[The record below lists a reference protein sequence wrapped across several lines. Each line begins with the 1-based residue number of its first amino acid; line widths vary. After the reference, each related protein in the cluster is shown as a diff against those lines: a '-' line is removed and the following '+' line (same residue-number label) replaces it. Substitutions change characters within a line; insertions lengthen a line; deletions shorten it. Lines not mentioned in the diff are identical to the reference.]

1 MLNKKSNSSRGF
13 TLLEILLVVGII
25 AILAGIVILAI
36 NPTKQLGD
44 TRNAQRRSDV
54 LTILNAVY
62 QFSIDNNGKLP
73 TDDGTVSGDVI
84 IPVYSEGAVDEEV
97 SCTANDGALD
107 AIAHIMPTDV
117 AEVDAEVDL
126 WTSLVG
132 ASSTYLTA
140 IPKDPLAGEDE
151 DTFYSI
157 FQTESGRVTVCAPL
171 SVGEGNI
178 QSQDDVIK
186 VTR

>member
-1 MLNKKSNSSRGF
+1 MKRINKQAGF

-62 QFSIDNNGKLP
+62 QFSIDHNGKLP
-73 TDDGTVSGDVI
+73 TDNPEGTGTTILVESTKDDSCVEDGSDISSTDIARNDEDGAVVDGTIDLWPALVQDVASTTYLVSI
-84 IPVYSEGAVDEEV
+84 
-97 SCTANDGALD
+97 
-107 AIAHIMPTDV
+107 PTDPTT
-117 AEVDAEVDL
+117 EDD
-126 WTSLVG
+126 
-132 ASSTYLTA
+132 ASSGYNIFTTA
-140 IPKDPLAGEDE
+140 
-151 DTFYSI
+151 
-157 FQTESGRVTVCAPL
+157 SGRVTVCAPL
-171 SVGEGNI
+171 AENDTEIS
-178 QSQDDVIK
+178 

>member
-1 MLNKKSNSSRGF
+1 MLNEVSARQNKIMTQKVSRKGGF

-25 AILAGIVILAI
+25 SILAGIVILAI

-62 QFSIDNNGKLP
+62 QYSIDNSGVLP
-73 TDDGTVSGDVI
+73 TTIPEVSTSCAVDGLATAGAQICQDDGT
-84 IPVYSEGAVDEEV
+84 
-97 SCTANDGALD
+97 C
-107 AIAHIMPTDV
+107 
-117 AEVDAEVDL
+117 
-126 WTSLVG
+126 TSLVDLETDLIT

-140 IPKDPLAGEDE
+140 IPRDPFVAVDAGGGGGYGIVEE
-151 DTFYSI
+151 A
-157 FQTESGRVTVCAPL
+157 SGRITVCAPL
-171 SVGEGNI
+171 AENEATIS
-178 QSQDDVIK
+178 

>member
-1 MLNKKSNSSRGF
+1 MKKSSQSKAGF

-54 LTILNAVY
+54 LTILNAAY
-62 QFSIDNNGKLP
+62 QYSIDNNGWLP
-73 TDDGTVSGDVI
+73 ASTTLKVATCATGTDQEICQDNNT
-84 IPVYSEGAVDEEV
+84 
-97 SCTANDGALD
+97 CT
-107 AIAHIMPTDV
+107 
-117 AEVDAEVDL
+117 DL
-126 WTSLVG
+126 VNLYDDLVT

-140 IPKDPLAGEDE
+140 IPKDP
-151 DTFYSI
+151 S
-157 FQTESGRVTVCAPL
+157 TEVDSGGGNGYAIVKTSSGRLTVCAPL
-171 SVGEGNI
+171 AESGVTI
-178 QSQDDVIK
+178 S

>member
-1 MLNKKSNSSRGF
+1 MTKSVSLKRGF

-62 QFSIDNNGKLP
+62 QYSIDNNGDVTGL
-73 TDDGTVSGDVI
+73 TIATSSDCNAVSG
-84 IPVYSEGAVDEEV
+84 
-97 SCTANDGALD
+97 TD
-107 AIAHIMPTDV
+107 ASS
-117 AEVDAEVDL
+117 L
-126 WTSLVG
+126 WGELVT

-140 IPKDPLAGEDE
+140 IPHDPSVPDPGQDVSSGSGYYVIQLP
-151 DTFYSI
+151 
-157 FQTESGRVTVCAPL
+157 SGRITVCTDEATQEN
-171 SVGEGNI
+171 GA
-178 QSQDDVIK
+178 VIS